1 MNRLADHS
9 SIFTAEAKAISL
21 ALDHIK
27 KTNNRSYLI
36 FSDSLSCLQALLQ
49 ASPTNPWVV
58 RVLEKYNQLKS
69 KGKDIIF
76 CWIPSHIAIKGNEEA
91 LSLNEAS
98 KTIVALDLG
107 NKINN
112 LLQEEWQRE
121 WESEPNMNNKLKRV
135 LPKLNENHTPKGMT
149 RWDGTVCARLRIGHS
164 YLTHCYLLKGEPQP
178 FCVSCNE
185 ALTINHVLT
194 NCAE

>member
-1 MNRLADHS
+1 MLCGLRNTVTQILVTDSEIFINRLADHS

-49 ASPTNPWVV
+49 ASSINPWVV

-76 CWIPSHIAIKGNEEA
+76 CWIPSHIGIKGNEEADEAAKEA

-112 LLQEEWQRE
+112 LLQEEWQ
-121 WESEPNMNNKLKRV
+121 
-135 LPKLNENHTPKGMT
+135 
-149 RWDGTVCARLRIGHS
+149 
-164 YLTHCYLLKGEPQP
+164 
-178 FCVSCNE
+178 
-185 ALTINHVLT
+185 
-194 NCAE
+194 

>member
-1 MNRLADHS
+1 M
-9 SIFTAEAKAISL
+9 
-21 ALDHIK
+21 
-27 KTNNRSYLI
+27 
-36 FSDSLSCLQALLQ
+36 
-49 ASPTNPWVV
+49 
-58 RVLEKYNQLKS
+58 LEKYNQLKS

-76 CWIPSHIAIKGNEEA
+76 CWIPSHIGIKGNEEADEAAKEA

-112 LLQEEWQRE
+112 LLQEEGQRE

-149 RWDGTVCARLRIGHS
+149 KRDGTVCARLRIGHS

-185 ALTINHVLT
+185 ALTINHLLT
-194 NCAE
+194 NCAEFADSRRKHYSTNTLEEVLLCPCSFLPQRNKPV